1 MVGEVDIAYSTYLG
15 YDEIAH
21 HSGVRD
27 KDAFNALKRMDKQI
41 NHLTNATKYT
51 PRPYQLVI
59 QSDHGQTN
67 GATFKQRT
75 GQSFEDLVKS
85 LLPDDMSMYAN
96 MSSNE
101 DHYTES
107 LSPINIRRI
116 KKEETTVE
124 KTDSDVIVL
133 ASGNLAMI
141 YLTQWSHRL
150 TYEEMTSMFPDL
162 IPGIVN
168 NPLIGFIVV
177 KSSENGDLAIGK
189 NGTYYLDSGKI
200 DGENPLEGFG
210 KNIASHIKRNSSF
223 EHTPDILVNSFYD
236 SEKDEVCAFEELVGS
251 HGGAGGDQSKPFIL
265 YPSSWDV
272 SDEEIIGAE
281 SIYKILK
288 ENNKKLKNIK

>member
-1 MVGEVDIAYSTYLG
+1 
-15 YDEIAH
+15 
-21 HSGVRD
+21 
-27 KDAFNALKRMDKQI
+27 
-41 NHLTNATKYT
+41 
-51 PRPYQLVI
+51 
-59 QSDHGQTN
+59 
-67 GATFKQRT
+67 
-75 GQSFEDLVKS
+75 
-85 LLPDDMSMYAN
+85 MYAN

-116 KKEETTVE
+116 KKEETPVVE